1 MDEKERI
8 LFLRKELERHNQNY
22 YLRSKPEISDRE
34 FDELMHELIDLE
46 AKHPEMDDPNS
57 PTKRVGS
64 DLSNEFQ
71 HIKHQYP
78 MLSLGNTYNRE
89 DVRAFYERV
98 KSGLGGAPFDI
109 CCELKYD
116 GLGISL
122 IYENKR
128 LKYAVTRG
136 DGVQGDDVTAN
147 IRTIRSIPLVLPDDC
162 DCPDIFEIRGEVLM
176 PWDSFEE
183 LNRQRE
189 MNEEPLFANPRNAAS
204 GTLKS
209 KDSRVVAARKL
220 DAYLYY
226 MPGNEMKGVSHYE
239 NLQAAKRWG
248 FKISDAMKRI
258 KTLEELYE
266 YIDFWDVERKK
277 LPVATDG
284 IVLNVDSIAQQEQ
297 LGYTSKTPRWAIAY
311 KFEAEKARTQL
322 LDVVF
327 QVGRTGN
334 VTPVAVMEPV
344 WLCGTTVKRAS
355 LHNADIIRSLNLHLG
370 DYVFVEKAG
379 EIIPQIVGVDTEARS
394 FMPGPEVTFIKTCP
408 ECGTPLVRDEGMAA
422 HYCPNDTGCP
432 PQIKGKIVHYISRD
446 AMNIDSLGA
455 ETIEDYY
462 NRGLIKDVSDLY
474 KIKITDICGYDRSR
488 EKSARK
494 IVNAIE
500 KSKQQSFD
508 RVIFALGIRY
518 VGKVAGKILAQHFK
532 NMERLS
538 HATID
543 ELTEVEGIGEIMASS
558 IVTYFNNPINKELV
572 QRLQECGV
580 CMEMPEVEMQSNV
593 LEGKSIVIS
602 GVFQSHSREEYKA
615 IIEMNG
621 GKNVSSISSKTSF
634 ILAGENMGPSKY
646 EKAQKLGIPLVSEA
660 EFLGMIGEKDEDNP

>member
-1 MDEKERI
+1 MNEQERI
-8 LFLRKELERHNQNY
+8 IFLRKELERHNRNY
-22 YLRSKPEISDRE
+22 YLHNRPEISDQE
-34 FDELMHELIDLE
+34 FDELMHELIRLE
-46 AKHPEMDDPNS
+46 AQHPEMDDPNS

-71 HIKHQYP
+71 HVKHQYP

-98 KSGLGGAPFDI
+98 ASGLAGKPFEI

-122 IYENKR
+122 IYENKK

-147 IRTIRSIPLVLPDDC
+147 IRTIRSIPLILPDDC
-162 DCPDIFEIRGEVLM
+162 NCPDTFELRGEVLM

-209 KDSRVVAARKL
+209 KDSRVVAARRL

-226 MPGNEMKGVSHYE
+226 LPGNETNGNSHYE
-239 NLQAAKRWG
+239 NLLAAKQWG
-248 FKISDAMKRI
+248 FKVSDAMKRV
-258 KTLEELYE
+258 KTLEEIYE
-266 YIDFWDVERKK
+266 YIDFWNTERKK

-284 IVLNVDSIAQQEQ
+284 IVLKVDNIDQQEQ

-355 LHNADIIRSLNLHLG
+355 LHNADIIRNLNLHLG

-394 FMPGPEVTFIKTCP
+394 FMPGPEVVFIKTCP
-408 ECGTPLVRDEGMAA
+408 ECGTTLVRDEGMAA

-462 NRGLIKDVSDLY
+462 NRGLIRDVSDLY
-474 KIKITDICGYDRSR
+474 RIKITDICGYDRSR

-494 IVNAIE
+494 IINAIE
-500 KSKQQSFD
+500 ESKHQSFD
-508 RVIFALGIRY
+508 RVIYALGIRY
-518 VGKVAGKILAQHFK
+518 VGKVAGKILAHHFK
-532 NMERLS
+532 NMNRLS

-543 ELTEVEGIGEIMASS
+543 ELTEVEGIGDIMAAS
-558 IVTYFNNPINKELV
+558 IVSYFNNPINQELV
-572 QRLQECGV
+572 RKLQDYGV
-580 CMEMPEVEMQSNV
+580 CTEMPEVEKQSNI

-602 GVFQSHSREEYKA
+602 GVFEVHSREEYKS
-615 IIEMNG
+615 IIELNG
-621 GKNVSSISSKTSF
+621 GKNVSSISKKTSF
-634 ILAGENMGPSKY
+634 ILAGENMGPSKL
-646 EKAQKLGIPLVSEA
+646 EKARSLNIPIVNETD
-660 EFLGMIGEKDEDNP
+660 FLNMIGESN